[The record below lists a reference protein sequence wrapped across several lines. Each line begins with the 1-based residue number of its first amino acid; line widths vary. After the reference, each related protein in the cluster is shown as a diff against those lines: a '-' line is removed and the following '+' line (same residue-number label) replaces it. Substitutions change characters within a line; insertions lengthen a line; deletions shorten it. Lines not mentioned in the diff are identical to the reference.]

1 MYIVIAAAGNEG
13 SQGAF
18 TIGSPSVGKGV
29 ISVAS
34 FNNGYTLKDTILVKG
49 VKNPLG
55 MLLFSEFFC
64 MTNFYILY
72 INTHR
77 KQIIY
82 IYIYIYIYMISIR

>member
-34 FNNGYTLKDTILVKG
+34 FNNGYTLQDTILVNDIKD
-49 VKNPLG
+49 PIG
-55 MLLFSEFFC
+55 MLLFAEFF
-64 MTNFYILY
+64 YD
-72 INTHR
+72 
-77 KQIIY
+77 
-82 IYIYIYIYMISIR
+82 